1 MVARDLSFK
10 NHALRFRVN
19 FEDKSWYNYY
29 V

>member
-10 NHALRFRVN
+10 NHALGFGVG
-19 FEDKSWYNYY
+19 FDDKSWYNYY